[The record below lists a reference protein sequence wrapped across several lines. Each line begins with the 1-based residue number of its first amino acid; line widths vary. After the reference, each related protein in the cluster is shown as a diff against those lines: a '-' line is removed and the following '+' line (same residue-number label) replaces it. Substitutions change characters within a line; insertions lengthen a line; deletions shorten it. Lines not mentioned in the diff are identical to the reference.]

1 MIRPLAHPAVQ
12 LGLWL
17 LACVLLVAGAV
28 APMFTFTTFW
38 IFDDTL
44 SLLGGIHRLWRARE
58 WGLFLVV
65 AGFSLLLPAGKLLL
79 LYRLIGGAIPAE
91 DAARYRRWLSQ
102 TGKWSMLEVFVV
114 AWLVVMLQ
122 FGGTAHITVHYGLY
136 LFAAGVVAGML
147 LTHLVEAEAHRDA

>member
-1 MIRPLAHPAVQ
+1 MIRPLAHPAAQ

-44 SLLGGIHRLWRARE
+44 SLLGGIHRLWQAGE

-65 AGFSLLLPAGKLLL
+65 TGFSLLLPAGKLLL
-79 LYRLIGGAIPAE
+79 LYRLIGGTIPAG

-122 FGGTAHITVHYGLY
+122 FGGTARITVHYGLY

-147 LTHLVEAEAHRDA
+147 LTQLVEAQPGRD

>member
-1 MIRPLAHPAVQ
+1 MPSILNSTGLHLA
-12 LGLWL
+12 LWL
-17 LACVLLVAGAV
+17 MACILLVAGAV

-44 SLLGGIHRLWRARE
+44 SLLGGIRRLWQAGE

-65 AGFSLLLPAGKLLL
+65 SGFSLLLPAGKLLL
-79 LYRLIGGAIPAE
+79 LYRLIGGTVPPAHE
-91 DAARYRRWLSQ
+91 ARIRRWLSQ

-122 FGGTAHITVHYGLY
+122 FGGTARITIHYGLY
-136 LFAAGVVAGML
+136 LFAAGVVASML
-147 LTHLVEAEAHRDA
+147 LTQLVEAGARRDG